1 MVPHGVTTQATGLL
15 CNLLENSGLIPW
27 RIARSCCNHRNRPNI
42 LLGPDHSHQ
51 PQSFLLIRF
60 QPSNKK
66 GTCTAERCCLRGMD
80 SAAFAAACETYKMRS
95 RFITA
100 ALCLATASTALCQNV
115 RPASAGTHGPRPI
128 ARTEGRKILAA
139 IPTVDVEPESET
151 DCSHLV
157 HDIYEQ
163 AGFSYEYV
171 SSREL
176 YIGSTSFTRVR
187 VPQAGDLVVWRGH
200 VGIVIDPQ
208 QQSFFSFVSSGPDT
222 QFYDSPYWRSR
233 GIARFF
239 RYVTDKPLHA
249 DHTLEAADHK
259 PVQVQGDNRSSENH
273 PPSELSK
280 PVPAR
285 ASHPVG
291 AADTSSSTTVETPRE
306 IVLRVAGKNP
316 SPEEVLAAFVEMNQD
331 FGESLRTGSLNS
343 PGKSIVFYRE
353 LRVLALQIKGKRGT
367 ALVRIESLAAT
378 ADTQTGSQ
386 PRRRE
391 ESLEFEKTKRGWVMS
406 PLKDAAYVNREV
418 ALRVLSVR
426 LADLAKN
433 TDGTPEQELEQT
445 QIIRFLNL
453 LVIDNSTRVS
463 TE

>member
-1 MVPHGVTTQATGLL
+1 MANCALAL
-15 CNLLENSGLIPW
+15 
-27 RIARSCCNHRNRPNI
+27 
-42 LLGPDHSHQ
+42 
-51 PQSFLLIRF
+51 
-60 QPSNKK
+60 QPSESPKHLNNAGSESPASKLLVNSFPAQQKK
-66 GTCTAERCCLRGMD
+66 RTCTAERCCLRGMA
-80 SAAFAAACETYKMRS
+80 SVTCVAVCETYRMVG
-95 RFITA
+95 RFIFA
-100 ALCLATASTALCQNV
+100 ALCLTTASAALGQNV
-115 RPASAGTHGPRPI
+115 RPASPETHGPRPI
-128 ARTEGRKILAA
+128 ARTEGRKILAV
-139 IPTVDVEPESET
+139 IPTVDVESESET

-176 YIGSTSFTRVR
+176 YIGSTNFTRVR
-187 VPQAGDLVVWRGH
+187 LPQAGDLVVWHGH
-200 VGIVIDPQ
+200 VGIVIDPKQ
-208 QQSFFSFVSSGPDT
+208 RSFFSFVSSGPDT

-239 RYVTDKPLHA
+239 RYVTEKPLRA
-249 DHTLEAADHK
+249 DRTLEAADHSDHK
-259 PVQVQGDNRSSENH
+259 PVQVQGANRSPENH

-285 ASHPVG
+285 ASHPVV
-291 AADTSSSTTVETPRE
+291 AADTSSSTAVETPRE

-316 SPEEVLAAFVEMNQD
+316 SPEEVIAAFVEMNQD

-343 PGKSIVFYRE
+343 PRKSIVVYRE
-353 LRVLALQIKGKRGT
+353 LRVLALQIKGKRGA
-367 ALVRIESLAAT
+367 ALVRIESLANT
-378 ADTQTGSQ
+378 AAAQTGTQ
-386 PRRRE
+386 LRWRE

-433 TDGTPEQELEQT
+433 TDTTPEQELEQT

-453 LVIDNSTRVS
+453 LVIGNSATTS
-463 TE
+463 ALSN